1 MTKEK
6 DEPTVEGTRGA
17 SRRVRRPKDKDSL
30 FNQLVHEENVFD
42 TYADLM
48 TFAATL
54 GFLRNRKQSFDQ
66 SGEQINWDV
75 FSNAGYEAVVNA
87 IAATSSGDLE
97 ILASEKLP
105 ERLGVFEEFANGGLI
120 ELQKEMRGG
129 TNALDVVRN
138 LMMEAQILGDEK
150 KTPDIQKLAR
160 DLSW

>member
-1 MTKEK
+1 MAKEK
-6 DEPTVEGTRGA
+6 DEPMGGSVRGF
-17 SRRVRRPKDKDSL
+17 SRRVRRPKDKDAL
-30 FNQLVHEENVFD
+30 FAQLVQEDNVFD
-42 TYADLM
+42 TYADLI

-54 GFLRNRKQSFDQ
+54 GFLRGRRQSFEQ

-87 IAATSSGDLE
+87 IAATSGGDLE
-97 ILASEKLP
+97 ILATDKLP

-120 ELQKEMRGG
+120 ELQKEMRVG

-138 LMMEAQILGDEK
+138 LMMEAQVLGDEK
-150 KTPDIQKLAR
+150 KTPDIEKLAR